1 MRNQD
6 LDSCVSV
13 LGRGIGSSVLWLGS
27 VFYREGVSCSCLEV
41 ILRPAPYMGHF
52 HCKKFS
58 EIKFAHVG
66 FGPMCSQS
74 LLDEIRAVL
83 LMYRDMKDLID
94 REIEESYRFMGSCVH
109 FYSE

>member
-1 MRNQD
+1 MRSNQD
-6 LDSCVSV
+6 LDSCVQV
-13 LGRGIGSSVLWLGS
+13 LAHGKSGAIWLDS
-27 VFYREGVSCSCLEV
+27 VFYREKFACSCLKV
-41 ILRPAPYMGHF
+41 ILRPTPYMGHF

-66 FGPMCSQS
+66 PMCSQS
-74 LLDEIRAVL
+74 VLDEIRAVL

-109 FYSE
+109 FYSEQ